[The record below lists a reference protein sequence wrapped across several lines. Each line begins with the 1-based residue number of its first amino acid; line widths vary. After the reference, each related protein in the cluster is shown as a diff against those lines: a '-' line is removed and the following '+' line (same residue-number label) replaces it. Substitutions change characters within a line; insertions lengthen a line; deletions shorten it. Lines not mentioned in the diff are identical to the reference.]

1 MSEAFDRIK
10 QVHAQLGHAGYVKT
24 FKCLHERFYG
34 ITKEQVQW
42 LIGRCQT
49 CLKNRP
55 NRSRGELEPIIS
67 HRILERVQ
75 IDLID
80 MRHEPDGQFKWI
92 LHFID
97 HFSKFS
103 CLAALKSKRA
113 VEVADAIA
121 IWVGQFEPPAILQCD
136 NGREFK
142 GVLLIL
148 LKRYGVKVIN
158 GRPRTPSTQGL
169 VEQANGTVKTR
180 LRAWKEDTGN
190 KAWAGA
196 LPDIALKMNRAVHG
210 STGKSPYEIMFGRKP
225 RWNQHLSPQERQEA
239 TIENVSDENHNSQST
254 HTDEH
259 LSDDSHNFTFQYS
272 FELDEEP
279 SIHPAI
285 INSDRQQL
293 PPSNLLPVRESSP
306 ASTTSTLTPPPKSP
320 SIELTSIEKEVQT
333 RISDARVKMVKK
345 HSKRHSPE
353 IFQPGDFVTLKIPRE
368 DRASTD
374 NLRIYCQVI
383 KEPHP
388 NRYQLQCKQ
397 GILAAHYPTKELLR
411 IPENACDT
419 AHTALQD
426 SPTTQ
431 VRLNT
436 SFPEGVLK
444 I

>member
-1 MSEAFDRIK
+1 
-10 QVHAQLGHAGYVKT
+10 
-24 FKCLHERFYG
+24 
-34 ITKEQVQW
+34 
-42 LIGRCQT
+42 
-49 CLKNRP
+49 
-55 NRSRGELEPIIS
+55 
-67 HRILERVQ
+67 
-75 IDLID
+75 
-80 MRHEPDGQFKWI
+80 
-92 LHFID
+92 
-97 HFSKFS
+97 
-103 CLAALKSKRA
+103 
-113 VEVADAIA
+113 
-121 IWVGQFEPPAILQCD
+121 
-136 NGREFK
+136 
-142 GVLLIL
+142 
-148 LKRYGVKVIN
+148 
-158 GRPRTPSTQGL
+158 
-169 VEQANGTVKTR
+169 
-180 LRAWKEDTGN
+180 
-190 KAWAGA
+190 
-196 LPDIALKMNRAVHG
+196 
-210 STGKSPYEIMFGRKP
+210 
-225 RWNQHLSPQERQEA
+225 
-239 TIENVSDENHNSQST
+239 
-254 HTDEH
+254 
-259 LSDDSHNFTFQYS
+259 
-272 FELDEEP
+272 
-279 SIHPAI
+279 
-285 INSDRQQL
+285 
-293 PPSNLLPVRESSP
+293 LPVRESSP

-388 NRYQLQCKQ
+388 NRYQLQCKH